1 MPALSIETP
10 LHVEAF
16 EGMVLVDSE
25 TGVAFTL
32 TGEAA
37 VEFSERLSETGLR
50 AIGQRKQIE
59 WKLNRPHF

>member
-1 MPALSIETP
+1 MPRPSIDQP

-16 EGMVLVDSE
+16 EGMVLVNRPD
-25 TGVAFTL
+25 GVAFTM

-37 VEFSERLSETGLR
+37 VELCDQLSEMGLR

-59 WKLNRPHF
+59 WKLGQPGR